1 MASKSQK
8 TNYVNEIEL
17 KALLIRAKN
26 RANKLGTTKW
36 NDRIKELV
44 DLYIKTDK
52 LRQTSRVLQFRKAL
66 KDHIIWGCERS
77 IAGDREMNRL
87 SSIIDI
93 MVDRILTK
101 PQFSG
106 YTYVDEFHSDV
117 QFKVFKYIDNFDHRK
132 ISKRSGDYVNA
143 FAYITQIIH
152 NSIIYVISTNK
163 KAQDR
168 IKAEYRSQQ
177 IQFAI
182 ENPGIKPLLVHE
194 NEHEVEAEPVK
205 MTRYYYNKSTFFADF
220 KADLER
226 LDFSKISELTVY
238 VPKGCKVEDFTG
250 YNVKFKEL

>member
-36 NDRIKELV
+36 NSRIKQAV
-44 DLYIKTDK
+44 DLYVKTDK
-52 LRQTSRVLQFRKAL
+52 LRQTARILAFRKAA
-66 KDHIIWGCERS
+66 KDHIIWMCEQT
-77 IAGDREMNRL
+77 AATEKEMNRL

-168 IKAEYRSQQ
+168 IKAEYRSQR

-194 NEHEVEAEPVK
+194 SEHEVEAEPVK

>member
-36 NDRIKELV
+36 NSRIKQAV
-44 DLYIKTDK
+44 DLYVKTDK
-52 LRQTSRVLQFRKAL
+52 LRQTARILAFRKAA
-66 KDHIIWGCERS
+66 KDHIIWMCEQT
-77 IAGDREMNRL
+77 AATEKEMNRL

-168 IKAEYRSQQ
+168 IKQEYRSQQ

-194 NEHEVEAEPVK
+194 SEHEVEAEPVK